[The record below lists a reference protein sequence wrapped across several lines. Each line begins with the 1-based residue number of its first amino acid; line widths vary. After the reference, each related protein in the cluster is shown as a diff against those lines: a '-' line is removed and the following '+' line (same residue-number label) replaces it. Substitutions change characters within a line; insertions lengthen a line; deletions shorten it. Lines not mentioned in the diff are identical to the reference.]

1 MSYLLFFQCFYFH
14 HSLKKIETKTEFK
27 MNKLKILLVMFF
39 LGSNL
44 YASELWS
51 VAELKSKIDESN
63 ETLVLLDVRTV
74 EEFESGRI
82 RNSINI
88 PHEILLSNIDLVSEY
103 TNEELIV
110 YCRSG
115 KRAALIIEA
124 LEKNGFNNIVD
135 IEGDILAWSEANYP
149 LVVKTVN

>member
-1 MSYLLFFQCFYFH
+1 MSK
-14 HSLKKIETKTEFK
+14 ST
-27 MNKLKILLVMFF
+27 ILLGIFF

-44 YASELWS
+44 YANELWS
-51 VAELKSKIDESN
+51 VTQLKTKIDQSSEP
-63 ETLVLLDVRTV
+63 LVLLDVRTI

-82 RNSINI
+82 KNSINI

-103 TNEELIV
+103 NDEQLVV

-115 KRAALIIEA
+115 KRASLVIEA
-124 LEKNGFNNIVD
+124 LEKNGFTNVVD

-149 LVVKTVN
+149 LVELKVN

>member
-1 MSYLLFFQCFYFH
+1 MSK
-14 HSLKKIETKTEFK
+14 SI
-27 MNKLKILLVMFF
+27 ILLVTIF

-51 VAELKSKIDESN
+51 VTELKTKIDQSSEPP
-63 ETLVLLDVRTV
+63 VLLDVRTV
-74 EEFESGRI
+74 EEFKSGHI

-103 TNEELIV
+103 NDEPLVV

-115 KRAALIIEA
+115 KRASLVIEA
-124 LEKNGFNNIVD
+124 LKKHGFTNIVD
-135 IEGDILAWSEANYP
+135 IEGDILAWSQLNYP
-149 LVVKTVN
+149 LVGKKVN

>member
-1 MSYLLFFQCFYFH
+1 MSK
-14 HSLKKIETKTEFK
+14 ST
-27 MNKLKILLVMFF
+27 ILLVVLF

-44 YASELWS
+44 YANELWS
-51 VAELKSKIDESN
+51 VTELKTKIDQSSEP
-63 ETLVLLDVRTV
+63 LVLLDVRTT

-82 RNSINI
+82 KNSINI

-103 TNEELIV
+103 NDEQLVV

-115 KRAALIIEA
+115 KKASLVIEA
-124 LEKNGFNNIVD
+124 LEKNGFTNVVD

-149 LVVKTVN
+149 LVVQKVN

>member
-1 MSYLLFFQCFYFH
+1 MSK
-14 HSLKKIETKTEFK
+14 SI
-27 MNKLKILLVMFF
+27 ILLVTIF

-51 VAELKSKIDESN
+51 VTELKTKIDQSSEP
-63 ETLVLLDVRTV
+63 LILLDVRTV
-74 EEFESGRI
+74 EEFESGHI

-103 TNEELIV
+103 NDEQLVV

-115 KRAALIIEA
+115 KRASLVIEV
-124 LEKNGFNNIVD
+124 LKKHGFTNIVD
-135 IEGDILAWSEANYP
+135 IEGDILAWSQSNYP
-149 LVVKTVN
+149 LVGKKVN

>member
-1 MSYLLFFQCFYFH
+1 LEQ
-14 HSLKKIETKTEFK
+14 KIEFK
-27 MNKLKILLVMFF
+27 MSKPTILLVVLF

-44 YASELWS
+44 YANELWS
-51 VAELKSKIDESN
+51 VTELKTKIDQSSEP
-63 ETLVLLDVRTV
+63 LVLLDVRTT

-82 RNSINI
+82 KNSINI

-103 TNEELIV
+103 NDEQLVV

-115 KRAALIIEA
+115 KKASLVIEA
-124 LEKNGFNNIVD
+124 LEKNGFTNVVD

-149 LVVKTVN
+149 LVVQKVN

>member
-1 MSYLLFFQCFYFH
+1 
-14 HSLKKIETKTEFK
+14 
-27 MNKLKILLVMFF
+27 MNKLKILLAMFF

-51 VAELKSKIDESN
+51 VTELKSKIDQSN

-74 EEFESGRI
+74 EEFKSGQI

-103 TNEELIV
+103 SNEQLIV

-115 KRAALIIEA
+115 KRAGLVIKA

-135 IEGDILAWSEANYP
+135 IEGGILAWSQSNYP
-149 LVVKTVN
+149 LVKKK

>member
-1 MSYLLFFQCFYFH
+1 MSK
-14 HSLKKIETKTEFK
+14 ST
-27 MNKLKILLVMFF
+27 ILLVVLF

-44 YASELWS
+44 YANELWS
-51 VAELKSKIDESN
+51 VTELKTKIDQSSEP
-63 ETLVLLDVRTV
+63 LVLLDVRTI

-82 RNSINI
+82 KNSINI

-103 TNEELIV
+103 NDEQLVV

-115 KRAALIIEA
+115 KRASLVIEA
-124 LEKNGFNNIVD
+124 LEKNGFTNVVD

-149 LVVKTVN
+149 LVVQKVN

>member
-1 MSYLLFFQCFYFH
+1 MS
-14 HSLKKIETKTEFK
+14 KPI
-27 MNKLKILLVMFF
+27 ILLVTIF

-51 VAELKSKIDESN
+51 VTELKTKIDQSSEP
-63 ETLVLLDVRTV
+63 LVLLDVRTV
-74 EEFESGRI
+74 EEFESGHI

-103 TNEELIV
+103 NDEPLVV

-115 KRAALIIEA
+115 KRASLVIEA
-124 LEKNGFNNIVD
+124 LKKHGFTNVVD
-135 IEGDILAWSEANYP
+135 IEGDILAWSQSNYP
-149 LVVKTVN
+149 LVGQKVN

>member
-1 MSYLLFFQCFYFH
+1 MSK
-14 HSLKKIETKTEFK
+14 ST
-27 MNKLKILLVMFF
+27 ILLGIFF

-44 YASELWS
+44 YANELWS
-51 VAELKSKIDESN
+51 VTQLKTKIDQSSEP
-63 ETLVLLDVRTV
+63 LVLLDVRTA

-82 RNSINI
+82 KNSINI

-103 TNEELIV
+103 NEDQLVV

-115 KRAALIIEA
+115 KRASLVIEA
-124 LEKNGFNNIVD
+124 LEKNGFTNVVD

-149 LVVKTVN
+149 LVELKVN

>member
-1 MSYLLFFQCFYFH
+1 
-14 HSLKKIETKTEFK
+14 

-124 LEKNGFNNIVD
+124 LEKNGFNNIVG

>member
-1 MSYLLFFQCFYFH
+1 LEQ
-14 HSLKKIETKTEFK
+14 KIEFK
-27 MNKLKILLVMFF
+27 MSKSTILLGIFF

-44 YASELWS
+44 YANELWS
-51 VAELKSKIDESN
+51 VTQLKTKIDQSSEP
-63 ETLVLLDVRTV
+63 LVLLDVRTI

-82 RNSINI
+82 KNSINI

-103 TNEELIV
+103 NDQQLVV

-115 KRAALIIEA
+115 KRASLVIEA
-124 LEKNGFNNIVD
+124 LEKNGFTNVVD

-149 LVVKTVN
+149 LVVQKVN

>member
-1 MSYLLFFQCFYFH
+1 MS
-14 HSLKKIETKTEFK
+14 KPT
-27 MNKLKILLVMFF
+27 ILLVVLF

-44 YASELWS
+44 YANELWS
-51 VAELKSKIDESN
+51 VTELKTKIDQSSEP
-63 ETLVLLDVRTV
+63 LVLLDVRTT

-82 RNSINI
+82 KNSINI

-103 TNEELIV
+103 NDEQLVV

-115 KRAALIIEA
+115 KKASLVIEA
-124 LEKNGFNNIVD
+124 LEKNGFTNVVD

-149 LVVKTVN
+149 LVELKVN

>member
-1 MSYLLFFQCFYFH
+1 MSK
-14 HSLKKIETKTEFK
+14 SI
-27 MNKLKILLVMFF
+27 ILLVTIF

-51 VAELKSKIDESN
+51 VTELKTKIDQSSEL
-63 ETLVLLDVRTV
+63 LVLLDVRTV
-74 EEFESGRI
+74 EEFKSGHI

-103 TNEELIV
+103 NDEPLVV

-115 KRAALIIEA
+115 KRASLVIEV
-124 LEKNGFNNIVD
+124 LKKHGFTNIVD
-135 IEGDILAWSEANYP
+135 IEGDILAWSQSNYP
-149 LVVKTVN
+149 LEGKKIN